1 MEEIY
6 KTIND
11 FETYSVSFFG
21 NVKNNITG
29 KKLNGSINKNGYK
42 YVSLYVNKKPT
53 QFLIHRLVAIAFIE
67 NLNNKMEVDHINNN
81 KLDNRVENLRWVS
94 PSENQWNRQI
104 SSNNK
109 TGVKGVFWNEQRQK
123 YQVSIRINNKQINLG
138 RFDTIEEATIVR
150 QNRANEEFGLY
161 INLCELI

>member
-11 FETYSVSFFG
+11 FDTYSVSSFG
-21 NVKNNITG
+21 NIKNNITG
-29 KKLNGSINKNGYK
+29 KILNGSFNKNGYK
-42 YVSLYVNKKPT
+42 YVSLYVDKKST
-53 QFLIHRLVAIAFIE
+53 QFLIHRLVATAFIE

-81 KLDNRVENLRWVS
+81 KLDNRVENLRWATRQENS
-94 PSENQWNRQI
+94 RNIRIPSTNT
-104 SSNNK
+104 S
-109 TGVKGVFWNEQRQK
+109 GVKGVFWNEQRQK